1 MSKVYICDDDK
12 LVLMMVERILSKV
25 HEVKKA
31 MTIDEL
37 IKLVADDKPDL
48 ILLDFQMPGSNGL
61 DGIKRLKEGNYFA
74 DVPVIMVTGERDS
87 ELEIKCLNEGVEDF
101 VHKPFVPDVLLT
113 RVQMVLDRKASE
125 KDMQSKMAEVI
136 DRSNHDP
143 MTELFNRFYA
153 ESVIDE
159 KLANGENGAF
169 VMIDL
174 DNFKYL
180 NDTYGHVT
188 GDEAICEVA
197 RLLEGAISGKGFVFR
212 LGGDEFGLFINSTE
226 RGEVE
231 KVVVDVFGEYNVEA
245 VKKDYLSNSSLSV
258 GIAISPEDGES
269 YAALYAAADKA
280 LYCAK
285 RNGKNGY
292 CFYSVDFTDT
302 SDCRAEVVNIEQL
315 QKLIEDRKEIREQR
329 GIYKVDYREFQ
340 RIYNYI
346 ERCVERTHQ
355 KAKLVMVTLSVSEET
370 IEGGREELM
379 KKVDRAIA
387 TSLRRND
394 VGTRYSSS
402 QFLLV
407 LIDVDS
413 VSLENVIE
421 SRIKDHYEKLT
432 GRRGNELV
440 FEIMDIKK

>member
-169 VMIDL
+169 AMIDL

-180 NDTYGHVT
+180 NDTYGHVI
-188 GDEAICEVA
+188 GDEAICEIA
-197 RLLEGAISGKGFVFR
+197 RLLEASVSGKGFVFR
-212 LGGDEFGLFINSTE
+212 LGGDEFGLFIDSTD
-226 RGEVE
+226 RGRVE

-315 QKLIEDRKEIREQR
+315 QKLIEDRKEIREQT

-355 KAKLVMVTLSVSEET
+355 KAKLVMVTLSVADET
-370 IEGGREELM
+370 IEGGKEELM
-379 KKVDRAIA
+379 KMVDKAIA

-413 VSLENVIE
+413 ISLENVIE
-421 SRIKDHYEKLT
+421 NRIKDHYEELT
-432 GRRGNELV
+432 GRRGDELV

>member
-169 VMIDL
+169 AMIDL

-188 GDEAICEVA
+188 GDEAICEIA
-197 RLLEGAISGKGFVFR
+197 RLLEASVSGKGFVFR
-212 LGGDEFGLFINSTE
+212 LGGDEFGLFIDSTD
-226 RGEVE
+226 RGRVE

-315 QKLIEDRKEIREQR
+315 QKLIEDRKEIREQT

-355 KAKLVMVTLSVSEET
+355 KAKLVMVTLSVADET
-370 IEGGREELM
+370 IEGGKEELM
-379 KKVDRAIA
+379 KMVDKAIA

-413 VSLENVIE
+413 ISLENVIE
-421 SRIKDHYEKLT
+421 NRIKDHYEELT
-432 GRRGNELV
+432 GRRGDDLV

>member
-1 MSKVYICDDDK
+1 MSKIYICDDDK
-12 LVLMMVERILSKV
+12 LVLMMVERILGSD

-37 IKLVADDKPDL
+37 IGLVAQEKPDL

-61 DGIKRLKEGNYFA
+61 DGIKRLKEGNYFT
-74 DVPVIMVTGERDS
+74 DIPVIMVTGERDS

-101 VHKPFVPDVLLT
+101 VHKPFVPDVLMT
-113 RVQMVLDRKASE
+113 RVQMVLDRKNSE
-125 KDMQSKMAEVI
+125 KNMQKKMEEVI
-136 DRSNHDP
+136 DRSMHDP

-153 ESVIDE
+153 EVEID
-159 KLANGENGAF
+159 KLLEHGKNGAF

-188 GDEAICEVA
+188 GDIAICEIGKI
-197 RLLEGAISGKGFVFR
+197 LENAIKGKGFAFR
-212 LGGDEFGLFINSTE
+212 LGGDEFGLYLDEND
-226 RGEVE
+226 RGKVE
-231 KVVVDVFGEYNVEA
+231 KITVDVFGEYNREA
-245 VKKDYLSNSSLSV
+245 VERDYLSNSSLSV
-258 GIAISPEDGES
+258 GIAIAPEDGES

-302 SDCRAEVVNIEQL
+302 SESRAEVVNIRQL
-315 QKLIEDRKEIREQR
+315 QKLIEDRKEIREQS
-329 GIYKVDYREFQ
+329 GVYKVDYREFQ

-355 KAKLVMVTLSVSEET
+355 KAKLVMVTLSAKDGTVVSESLM
-370 IEGGREELM
+370 RKVEE
-379 KKVDRAIA
+379 AIV

-394 VGTRYSSS
+394 VGTRYSAS

-413 VSLENVIE
+413 ANLENVIE
-421 SRIKDHYEKLT
+421 NRIKEHYTNLT
-432 GRRGNELV
+432 GRDGEELI